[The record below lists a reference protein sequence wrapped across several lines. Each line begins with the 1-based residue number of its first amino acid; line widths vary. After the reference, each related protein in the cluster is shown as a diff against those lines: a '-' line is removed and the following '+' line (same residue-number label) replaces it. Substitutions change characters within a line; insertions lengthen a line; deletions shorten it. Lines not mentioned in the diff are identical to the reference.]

1 MLLAQVQQRDYHP
14 MWLPKHRDIY
24 KPSYYDNVIRR
35 WDYLKT
41 NNRRVR
47 TQDPLF
53 FDHDMTYVNGGIQ
66 LLITQTH
73 GRANYAI

>member
-1 MLLAQVQQRDYHP
+1 
-14 MWLPKHRDIY
+14 LPKHRDIY

-53 FDHDMTYVNGGIQ
+53 FDHEMSYVNGGIE
-66 LLITQTH
+66 LLIK
-73 GRANYAI
+73 